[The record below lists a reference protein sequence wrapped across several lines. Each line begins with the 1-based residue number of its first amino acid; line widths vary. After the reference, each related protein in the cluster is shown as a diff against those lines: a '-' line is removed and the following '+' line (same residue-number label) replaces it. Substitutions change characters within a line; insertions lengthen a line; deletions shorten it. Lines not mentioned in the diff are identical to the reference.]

1 MVEVQ
6 LIVDIAICGALLA
19 LLWDRLRSKEGLD
32 ARIDDLTEGLAMMAT
47 ELLNRTEEL
56 LKIKDFMPE
65 ISLVNQ
71 NPLSSLAE
79 FIKALRGGDIFPTD
93 NITDPT
99 RSPSGQ
105 YAAEIEEYATPKEE
119 TTTPT
124 QSEDFTD

>member
-1 MVEVQ
+1 MVEVG
-6 LIVDIAICGALLA
+6 LILDTVVCGALLA
-19 LLWDRLRSKEGLD
+19 LLWDRLRAKGGLD
-32 ARIDDLTEGLAMMAT
+32 ERLDDITEGLAMMAT

-99 RSPSGQ
+99 RSGDGR
-105 YAAEIEEYATPKEE
+105 YTAEIEHHATTKEE
-119 TTTPT
+119 TAQTT
-124 QSEDFTD
+124 QAENIDN

>member
-1 MVEVQ
+1 MVEVG
-6 LIVDIAICGALLA
+6 LILDTVVCGALLA

-71 NPLSSLAE
+71 NPLASLAE

-99 RSPSGQ
+99 RSGDGR
-105 YAAEIEEYATPKEE
+105 YAAEIEQYATTKEE
-119 TTTPT
+119 TTQTSET
-124 QSEDFTD
+124 QDFID